1 MLKHLITSILFFGFA
16 VVSIAQQTQLFRNP
30 IQFYRLGIE
39 YFDKEKYSA
48 AQKEFENAI
57 NVAEYPNSEIEF
69 VGAKGKM
76 EMEKVPKA
84 GYEIVG
90 LPIRGIQRKLSLKNL
105 AVPFKLIASLMQ
117 AKKLVKKMKPQIAI
131 GVGGY
136 ASARR

>member
-1 MLKHLITSILFFGFA
+1 MNKIERVMISGGGTGGHIFPA
-16 VVSIAQQTQLFRNP
+16 IAIANVIRS
-30 IQFYRLGIE
+30 
-39 YFDKEKYSA
+39 KYPDA
-48 AQKEFENAI
+48 D
-57 NVAEYPNSEIEF
+57 VLF
-69 VGAKGKM
+69 VGAEGKM